1 MAGVLGEPAAL
12 DPGCLPTKK
21 SIYNLYKKVQND
33 GVESGKWKNSTMTV
47 ADVVEVVSEEVA
59 AQWGETDIPTLF
71 SSDPAKAKRELVNV
85 VITQNKT

>member
-21 SIYNLYKKVQND
+21 SIYNLYKQVQND
-33 GVESGKWKNSTMTV
+33 GVKSGKWKNGTMTV

-59 AQWGETDIPTLF
+59 AQWGKTD
-71 SSDPAKAKRELVNV
+71 K
-85 VITQNKT
+85 